1 MPLMSVFSSVTSRIR
16 NLKTASGE
24 AGEGPGHSVNAE
36 KTEMTPPSELG
47 EVSDVWEKLQTVSK
61 RLSQVIRGKD
71 DVIEMVLT
79 ALLAEGSILLEDVP
93 GVGKTTLAKSIARLI
108 DLNFHRVQCTPDL
121 LPGDILGGSIYQPT
135 RGEFEFRPGPI
146 FCNLFLADEINR
158 ASPRTQS
165 ALLEAMAEAQVTID
179 SKQYDLKHPFMVI
192 ATQNPIG
199 FEGTYPLPESQLD
212 RFLIR
217 STIEYPDVENEIGL
231 LLDQTQREP
240 SDELTA
246 IMSASDLVTLQKK
259 VRAVIVD
266 RKVAE
271 YVVALAGA
279 TRQHPK
285 LRVGCSPRGSKMLLR
300 AAQAHAILRGRDFV
314 LPDDVQRLTASVMA
328 HRMSLR
334 RVGGSISEIAEIV
347 GEIVKKTE
355 VPV

>member
-1 MPLMSVFSSVTSRIR
+1 MSLSSVFDSVTSRIR
-16 NLKTASGE
+16 TLKSTSSGNGVVSGQNNLVES
-24 AGEGPGHSVNAE
+24 SDM
-36 KTEMTPPSELG
+36 TESTELG
-47 EVSDVWEKLQTVSK
+47 EAWEKLQAVSK

-71 DVIEMVLT
+71 EVIEMVLT

-121 LPGDILGGSIYQPT
+121 LPGDILGGSIYLPN

-217 STIEYPDVENEIGL
+217 STIEYPDAENEIGL
-231 LLDQTQREP
+231 LLDQAQREP

-246 IMSASDLVTLQKK
+246 LMSASDLVALQNK
-259 VRAVIVD
+259 VRAVMVD
-266 RKVAE
+266 RKVAK
-271 YVVALAGA
+271 YVVALASA
-279 TRQHPK
+279 TRHHPK

-300 AAQAHAILRGRDFV
+300 AAQAHAILRGRDYL
-314 LPDDVQRLTASVMA
+314 LPDDVQRLATAVLA

-334 RVGGSISEIAEIV
+334 RVGGSIGDIV
-347 GEIVKKTE
+347 EIVKEIVKTTE